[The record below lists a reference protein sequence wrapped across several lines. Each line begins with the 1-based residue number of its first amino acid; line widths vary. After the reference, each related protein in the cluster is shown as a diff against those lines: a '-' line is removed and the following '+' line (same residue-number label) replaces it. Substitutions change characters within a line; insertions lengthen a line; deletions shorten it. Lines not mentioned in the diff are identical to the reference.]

1 MAILNV
7 MNLID
12 LILAVMLDLL
22 IGDPNWFPH
31 PVIYI
36 GKFISKL
43 DKLGRKLCKTNKQ
56 IKAFGGIIV
65 VIIALSSFLVPFII
79 LQACKDIFWLYHI
92 INIILLWTTIAARCL
107 HKEGKKVYDSLA
119 KNDIEDARVKLSYIV
134 GRETKDLSED
144 EIIRADVET
153 IAENTADGVI
163 APILYAILGGA
174 PLAMMYKGINTMD
187 SMLGYMNEKYKDIG
201 FFPAKTDD
209 IFNFIPAR
217 ITGFLICLS
226 APLVGGSI
234 KESIKV
240 MIRDRKNHKS
250 PNCAYPEGAAAGAM
264 EVQLG
269 GENVYFGEKV
279 YKPTIGN
286 KLKEL
291 DEEHIIATIKL
302 MYCAM
307 FYLLMLFAICVCMSN
322 SYKFLEMIR

>member
-1 MAILNV
+1 MGRDTKSL
-7 MNLID
+7 
-12 LILAVMLDLL
+12 
-22 IGDPNWFPH
+22 
-31 PVIYI
+31 
-36 GKFISKL
+36 SK
-43 DKLGRKLCKTNKQ
+43 
-56 IKAFGGIIV
+56 
-65 VIIALSSFLVPFII
+65 
-79 LQACKDIFWLYHI
+79 
-92 INIILLWTTIAARCL
+92 
-107 HKEGKKVYDSLA
+107 
-119 KNDIEDARVKLSYIV
+119 
-134 GRETKDLSED
+134 D
-144 EIIRADVET
+144 EIVRADVET

-187 SMLGYMNEKYKDIG
+187 SMLGYMNEKYKHIG

-209 IFNFIPAR
+209 VFNFIPAR

-226 APLVGGSI
+226 APLVGGNI

-264 EVQLG
+264 GVQLG
-269 GENVYFGEKV
+269 GTNIYFGEKI

-302 MYCAM
+302 MYGAM
-307 FYLLMLFAICVCMSN
+307 FYLLILFAICVYISN
-322 SYKFLEMIR
+322 SYGFLEMIR